1 MSYTDLV
8 YSGQLW
14 SAERMVAERDEDDPE
29 LAERRYA
36 LVFLKNLIF
45 KFKI

>member
-14 SAERMVAERDEDDPE
+14 SAEQMVKERTSDDHE
-29 LAERRYA
+29 LAETRYA
-36 LVFLKNLIF
+36 LVFLQI
-45 KFKI
+45 